1 MGSCHF
7 LIPWTP
13 SNLWSATI
21 YVLGIINRTLGLN
34 FNLTSRPPLGD
45 ISRFPPSKI
54 RRSDL
59 CGKCYRETYESDIS
73 RSLMDKSYLFFFNC
87 LLRCCPLSQLTAVSY
102 GHFLSP
108 PPFSLSSC
116 FFPFIVN
123 ISITLPRFR
132 SATRVILT
140 TICIYSENQSVAQKD
155 KFHPSL
161 VELQMLA

>member
-73 RSLMDKSYLFFFNC
+73 RSLMDKPNFFLNC

-108 PPFSLSSC
+108 PPFLFIVL
-116 FFPFIVN
+116 FFPFHCQHFHN
-123 ISITLPRFR
+123 SSKISISYKGHIDNYMYLQRKP
-132 SATRVILT
+132 
-140 TICIYSENQSVAQKD
+140 ICCSER
-155 KFHPSL
+155 
-161 VELQMLA
+161 

>member
-1 MGSCHF
+1 MRLPFTVMGSCHF
-7 LIPWTP
+7 LILWTP

-59 CGKCYRETYESDIS
+59 CGKCYTERDLWVRYFQESNGQIV
-73 RSLMDKSYLFFFNC
+73 FFFLNC

-102 GHFLSP
+102 GHFLSLSLP
-108 PPFSLSSC
+108 PLFFIVL
-116 FFPFIVN
+116 FFPFHCQHFHN
-123 ISITLPRFR
+123 SSKISISYKGHIDNYMYLQRKP
-132 SATRVILT
+132 
-140 TICIYSENQSVAQKD
+140 ICC
-155 KFHPSL
+155 
-161 VELQMLA
+161 

>member
-73 RSLMDKSYLFFFNC
+73 RSLMDKPNIFLNC

-108 PPFSLSSC
+108 PPPLFFIVL
-116 FFPFIVN
+116 FFPFHCQHFHN
-123 ISITLPRFR
+123 SSKISISYKGHIDNYMYLQRKP
-132 SATRVILT
+132 
-140 TICIYSENQSVAQKD
+140 ICC
-155 KFHPSL
+155 
-161 VELQMLA
+161 

>member
-7 LIPWTP
+7 LILWTP

-45 ISRFPPSKI
+45 ISRFPPYKI

-73 RSLMDKSYLFFFNC
+73 RSLMDKSYFFFFNC

-102 GHFLSP
+102 GHFLSLSLP
-108 PPFSLSSC
+108 PPFFIVL
-116 FFPFIVN
+116 FFPFHCQHFHN
-123 ISITLPRFR
+123 SSKISISYKGHIDNYMYLQRKP
-132 SATRVILT
+132 
-140 TICIYSENQSVAQKD
+140 ICC
-155 KFHPSL
+155 
-161 VELQMLA
+161 

>member
-73 RSLMDKSYLFFFNC
+73 RSLMDRSYFFLKLSTLLLSFKSTHSCFIWPFS
-87 LLRCCPLSQLTAVSY
+87 LS
-102 GHFLSP
+102 HP
-108 PPFSLSSC
+108 PPTFSLSSC

-140 TICIYSENQSVAQKD
+140 TICIYSENQSVARKIN
-155 KFHPSL
+155 FIHRL
-161 VELQMLA
+161 

>member
-7 LIPWTP
+7 LILWTP

-73 RSLMDKSYLFFFNC
+73 RSLMDKSYFFFFLIVYFAAVLEVNSQLFHMAIFSLPPLFFIV
-87 LLRCCPLSQLTAVSY
+87 L
-102 GHFLSP
+102 
-108 PPFSLSSC
+108 
-116 FFPFIVN
+116 FFPFHCQHFHN
-123 ISITLPRFR
+123 SSKISISYKGHIDNYMYLQRKP
-132 SATRVILT
+132 
-140 TICIYSENQSVAQKD
+140 ICCSER
-155 KFHPSL
+155 
-161 VELQMLA
+161 

>member
-7 LIPWTP
+7 LIPQTP

-34 FNLTSRPPLGD
+34 FNFTSRPPLGD

-59 CGKCYRETYESDIS
+59 CGVVTERDLWVRYFQESNGQIVF
-73 RSLMDKSYLFFFNC
+73 FFFNC

-108 PPFSLSSC
+108 PLFFIVL
-116 FFPFIVN
+116 FFPFHCQHFHN
-123 ISITLPRFR
+123 SSKISISYKGHIDNYMYLQRKP
-132 SATRVILT
+132 
-140 TICIYSENQSVAQKD
+140 ICC
-155 KFHPSL
+155 
-161 VELQMLA
+161 

>member
-7 LIPWTP
+7 LIPWTL

-45 ISRFPPSKI
+45 ISP
-54 RRSDL
+54 RSVALIYVVNVTERDL
-59 CGKCYRETYESDIS
+59 WVRYFQESNGQIVF
-73 RSLMDKSYLFFFNC
+73 FFFNC

-102 GHFLSP
+102 GHFLSLPP

>member
-73 RSLMDKSYLFFFNC
+73 RSLMDKPNFFLNC

-102 GHFLSP
+102 GHFLSLP
-108 PPFSLSSC
+108 PLFFIVL
-116 FFPFIVN
+116 FFPFHCQHFHN
-123 ISITLPRFR
+123 SSKISISYKGHIDNYMYLQRKP
-132 SATRVILT
+132 
-140 TICIYSENQSVAQKD
+140 ICCSER
-155 KFHPSL
+155 
-161 VELQMLA
+161 

>member
-1 MGSCHF
+1 
-7 LIPWTP
+7 
-13 SNLWSATI
+13 
-21 YVLGIINRTLGLN
+21 
-34 FNLTSRPPLGD
+34 
-45 ISRFPPSKI
+45 
-54 RRSDL
+54 
-59 CGKCYRETYESDIS
+59 
-73 RSLMDKSYLFFFNC
+73 MDKSYFFFFNC

-161 VELQMLA
+161 VGIKSFFPSLLVSCFDQERQRKCVFQPAFKCRSFFPLSISEDVTNARVIQEESRK

>member
-73 RSLMDKSYLFFFNC
+73 RSLMDKPNFFLNC

-102 GHFLSP
+102 GHFLSLSSP
-108 PPFSLSSC
+108 PPFFFIVL
-116 FFPFIVN
+116 FFPFHCQHFHN
-123 ISITLPRFR
+123 SSKISISYKGHIDNYMYLQRKP
-132 SATRVILT
+132 
-140 TICIYSENQSVAQKD
+140 ICC
-155 KFHPSL
+155 
-161 VELQMLA
+161 

>member
-73 RSLMDKSYLFFFNC
+73 RSLMDKSYFFFFNC

-102 GHFLSP
+102 GHFLSLSP
-108 PPFSLSSC
+108 PPFLYRPVFSFSLST
-116 FFPFIVN
+116 FP
-123 ISITLPRFR
+123 
-132 SATRVILT
+132 
-140 TICIYSENQSVAQKD
+140 
-155 KFHPSL
+155 
-161 VELQMLA
+161 